1 MIQKLRKQFI
11 LVAMCSTMAVL
22 VIIIGSLNIVNY
34 WNMIRQKDEI
44 LEILASNNGT
54 FPELFGQKRMNLE
67 EDPPEPPKGDKGKG
81 DKMPTR
87 PNNFFDRME
96 RERFSRET
104 AYETRFFSVTLDE
117 NGEVE
122 YTDLGMIASVEEDV
136 ASSYAGS
143 ILSGY
148 QKNGESKGFLDE
160 YRYLI
165 TKRDSSYL
173 VVFVDCASDLQG
185 TRKALLSSLAVS
197 AAGILAVFLL
207 VVFFSRKVFRPV
219 EESYQKQ
226 KQFITDASHEL
237 KTPLTIIS
245 ANVEVL
251 EMESDESQW
260 SKSIKKQI
268 DRMVGLV
275 EQMVTL
281 SRLDEQKDVPK
292 ETFSLS
298 RAVQDTAELY
308 EPVAESGGKDLEL
321 DIEEG
326 ISFTGDEKQI
336 RQMVGLLLDNSMKYA
351 SLPESDTADRNQ
363 INANENTK
371 KPLIRL
377 SLKQKGKKTEL
388 KLWNT
393 VSQIETGDHSIL
405 FERFYRPDSSRNSSK
420 GGSGIGLSIVKSI
433 VEAHKGKITAVSKD
447 ESSIEFKATF

>member
-22 VIIIGSLNIVNY
+22 IVIIGSLNVVNY

-54 FPELFGQKRMNLE
+54 FPEMFGQKRMNPE

-87 PNNFFDRME
+87 PDNFFDRME

-117 NGEVE
+117 SCEVKD
-122 YTDLGMIASVEEDV
+122 TDLGMIASVEEDMAV
-136 ASSYAGS
+136 SYASS
-143 ILSGY
+143 ILSEY
-148 QKNGESKGFLDE
+148 QKTGSSKGFLDE
-160 YRYLI
+160 YRYLV
-165 TKRDSSYL
+165 TKKDSSYL
-173 VVFVDCASDLQG
+173 IVFVDCASDLQG

-226 KQFITDASHEL
+226 RQFITDASHEL

-275 EQMVTL
+275 EQMVTRMEAGESFDRVIAWGEENKLKIAHRFTVDDLKYLKAGGRVSNAAALVGGTVAVL
-281 SRLDEQKDVPK
+281 SLPAVLGFNLWAHVRPMAGKTILDFEDFIVSQNLLPLGALAMTIFCFNKYGWGRDKFIAGV
-292 ETFSLS
+292 
-298 RAVQDTAELY
+298 
-308 EPVAESGGKDLEL
+308 
-321 DIEEG
+321 EEG
-326 ISFTGDEKQI
+326 QGWRFPKPIV
-336 RQMVGLLLDNSMKYA
+336 MYWNYVL
-351 SLPESDTADRNQ
+351 
-363 INANENTK
+363 
-371 KPLIRL
+371 PLIIIL
-377 SLKQKGKKTEL
+377 VFIMGYYNMFVLK
-388 KLWNT
+388 
-393 VSQIETGDHSIL
+393 
-405 FERFYRPDSSRNSSK
+405 
-420 GGSGIGLSIVKSI
+420 
-433 VEAHKGKITAVSKD
+433 
-447 ESSIEFKATF
+447 